1 MLPHS
6 LQKPHLEQHEF
17 QKKNY
22 MSKFE
27 LLVKL
32 STYLVNVN
40 LLIFIFSLILWFN
53 IFLFRY

>member
-17 QKKNY
+17 KKKN

-40 LLIFIFSLILWFN
+40 LLILIFSLILWFN